1 MLPSHGLDALD
12 GALLPDYPLKQE
24 TVVSWGEEM
33 AHFVEPRSE
42 DPIVIYEDEDVRVVK
57 NRTQIHTGEWNKEL
71 IIEVRSGTDAV
82 GNDRWLELSGS
93 YLDRHIRRRPLHEAN
108 WKVIRAVS
116 QIICQEEEK
125 DDYDY
130 IYYINRGRYR
140 VKGEESETEAE
151 EPVA

>member
-1 MLPSHGLDALD
+1 
-12 GALLPDYPLKQE
+12 
-24 TVVSWGEEM
+24 M

-42 DPIVIYEDEDVRVVK
+42 DPIVIYENDEVRVVK
-57 NRTQIHTGEWNKEL
+57 IRTQIHTGEWNKEL

-93 YLDRHIRRRPLHEAN
+93 YLDKHIRRRPLHEAN
-108 WKVIRAVS
+108 WKVIHAVA
-116 QIICQEEEK
+116 QIICEEEGK

-140 VKGEESETEAE
+140 VKGEESEAMAE